1 MFKVTESRPESV
13 ILTQGARFLQRI
25 TSNLK
30 EVHTRA
36 QRAEFDSM
44 VNNIAHISPAVKT
57 FIYRTLTNDASAPSN
72 PVMEER
78 LRLISLGNTDII
90 DGLRHLNTG
99 RPHAFHNFFQKLQEI
114 VEEVTAAD
122 DRRHNVCH
130 TSMPQWISL
139 NEMIAKAEEKCEKD
153 DLIPS
158 ASLVRLQ
165 FAPRNP
171 YTHKALNFTSKINV
185 QYKIQ
190 HRQLRVSH
198 PDAHY
203 CAAQL
208 KYLKDMSVEL
218 RDLAVLFFVM
228 IKLKYLLGNL
238 KPQCLLE

>member
-1 MFKVTESRPESV
+1 MFKVKESRPESV

-25 TSNLK
+25 TSHLK

-78 LRLISLGNTDII
+78 LRLISLRNTDII
-90 DGLRHLNTG
+90 DDLRHLNTG
-99 RPHAFHNFFQKLQEI
+99 RPHAFDNFFQKLQEI

-130 TSMPQWISL
+130 MSQWISL
-139 NEMIAKAEEKCEKD
+139 KEMIAKAEEKCEKD

-158 ASLVRLQ
+158 ASASSVAVCSTQPLYPQ
-165 FAPRNP
+165 STKF
-171 YTHKALNFTSKINV
+171 H
-185 QYKIQ
+185 IQ
-190 HRQLRVSH
+190 
-198 PDAHY
+198 
-203 CAAQL
+203 
-208 KYLKDMSVEL
+208 
-218 RDLAVLFFVM
+218 
-228 IKLKYLLGNL
+228 N
-238 KPQCLLE
+238 